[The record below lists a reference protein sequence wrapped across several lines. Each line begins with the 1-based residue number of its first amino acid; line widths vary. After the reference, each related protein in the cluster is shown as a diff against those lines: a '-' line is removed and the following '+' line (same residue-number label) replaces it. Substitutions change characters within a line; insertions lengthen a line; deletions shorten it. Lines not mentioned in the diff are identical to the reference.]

1 MKHAIKE
8 KIRNEYVHGY
18 LNEEGYRVMPTLDE
32 LIRKYDVPASSTY
45 RASSKE
51 GWKKQKEAFLEHLRG
66 EIDAIK
72 SIELQDKLF
81 VSEKYISEITYELFL
96 KALKILRESKSLS
109 PNGLASLAHATLTT
123 QKIHLANKP
132 SVHPQ
137 EENDAFMNAMEIL
150 DELEAMK
157 RAGG

>member
-51 GWKKQKEAFLEHLRG
+51 GWKKQKKAFLEHLRG

-96 KALKILRESKSLS
+96 KALKILRESKNLS
-109 PNGLASLAHATLTT
+109 PNGLASLAHATLTAQRIFVT
-123 QKIHLANKP
+123 NKP
-132 SVHPQ
+132 AVTNTGDN
-137 EENDAFMNAMEIL
+137 EAFESIMGIL
-150 DELEAMK
+150 DEIEALK
-157 RAGG
+157 RSSG